1 MPLVKLKKIN
11 FYKDFSEKGEV
22 PLFYE
27 SIFNQT
33 NSQSVFNS
41 KNVFNEISQK
51 GIAVVHLIPPYF
63 DLHLNGNFKAVDVK
77 THNGYLADFRD
88 FDTFNSYLLEHFNS
102 NGRKLLKRRLSRLE
116 KCFNIEYKVYYGQT
130 IEKDHYQFL
139 FGEFKNMIEARFSQR
154 GQKSNSLGNW
164 SFYLESCFDKILH
177 KEASLFVVYN
187 NKKPIAISLN
197 FLHQNIFTSAI
208 DSYDIDFSKF
218 GLGNILIMKKMEWCF
233 ENTFSIFNMGYG
245 DLKYKADW
253 CNSIYKFRTQVV
265 FLKNNFLHRA
275 VAQLLG
281 WSIVFKIKH
290 KKKFL
295 SWKKGPRY
303 VLRPTGYSQDLNFQV
318 IEEKEYD
325 NLSANSQVQKV
336 DICVENN
343 SFLRKPVYDFQYKTS
358 ETSEDIEVL
367 AVGEDVYLISGKTT
381 YGILKI
387 PKSD

>member
-1 MPLVKLKKIN
+1 MPLVKLNKVN

-22 PLFYE
+22 PFFYE

-33 NSQSVFNS
+33 NSQSVLDR
-41 KNVFNEISQK
+41 KNVFKGISQK
-51 GIAVVHLIPPYF
+51 GITLVHLIPPYF
-63 DLHLNGNFKAVDVK
+63 NLHLNGNFKAIDVN
-77 THNGYLADFRD
+77 THNGYLADFSD
-88 FDTFNSYLLEHFNS
+88 FDTFNSYLLEQFNS

-116 KCFNIEYKVYYGQT
+116 KCFNIKYKVYYGQN
-130 IEKDHYQFL
+130 IEKDHYHFL
-139 FGEFKNMIEARFSQR
+139 FGEFEKMIKARFSQR
-154 GQKSNSLGNW
+154 GQESSNLGNW
-164 SFYLESCFDKILH
+164 AFYLESSYDKVLH
-177 KEASLFVVYN
+177 KQASLFVVYN
-187 NKKPIAISLN
+187 DKKPIAISLN

-218 GLGNILIMKKMEWCF
+218 GLGNMLIMKKMEWCF
-233 ENTFSIFNMGYG
+233 ENAFSIFNMGYG

-281 WSIVFKIKH
+281 WSIAFKIKH

-295 SWKKGPRY
+295 SWRKRLRY
-303 VLRPTGYSQDLNFQV
+303 VVRPNRYSQDLSFQV

-325 NLSANSQVQKV
+325 NLRANSQLQKV
-336 DICVENN
+336 DIGVGNN

-358 ETSEDIEVL
+358 ETSEDIEIL
-367 AVGEDVYLISGKTT
+367 SVGEDVYLISGKAT

-387 PKSD
+387 PKSN